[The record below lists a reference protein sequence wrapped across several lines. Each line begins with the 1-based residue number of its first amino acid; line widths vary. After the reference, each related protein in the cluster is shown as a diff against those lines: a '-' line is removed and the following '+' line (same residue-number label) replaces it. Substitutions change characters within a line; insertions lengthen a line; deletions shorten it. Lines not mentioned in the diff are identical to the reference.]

1 MASYIRR
8 RKFLATLVGGAAA
21 WPLAAQAQQPAMPVV
36 GFLDSE
42 SPEGFP
48 HLLRAFHQGLGA
60 AGYVEGRNVAIV
72 YHWARGQMDQ
82 LPALAAD
89 LVARQVSVIVAN
101 GPSAMPAK
109 AATTTIPIVFFSAA
123 DPVATGLATSLSRPG
138 GNVTGVTSQGID
150 IGVKRLELLHELLPA
165 ATAISL
171 LVNPT
176 QLRNAET
183 LSRDGQAAARAL
195 GLRLH
200 LLQASSERDFD
211 TAFVDLGP
219 LGAGGLAIGP
229 DAFFASRT
237 QQLAKL
243 ALRHA
248 VPTVFQDEFAA
259 AGGLMSYGGSFI
271 DVYRLVGGYAGR
283 ILNGTKPADLP
294 VQQST
299 KIELVI
305 NLKTAKALG
314 LTVPPTLL
322 ARADEVIE

>member
-1 MASYIRR
+1 MRR
-8 RKFLATLVGGAAA
+8 REFIAFLGSSLAG
-21 WPLAAQAQQPAMPVV
+21 WPLAARAQQPGKLPTI

-48 HLLRAFHQGLGA
+48 HLLRAFHQGLSA
-60 AGYVEGRNVAIV
+60 AGYIEGRNVATV
-72 YHWARGQMDQ
+72 YHWARGQMEQ

-89 LVARQVSVIVAN
+89 LVARQVAVIVAN

-123 DPVATGLATSLSRPG
+123 DSVATGLVASLSRPG

-165 ATAISL
+165 ATIIGL

-211 TAFVDLGP
+211 TAFVDIGQ

-237 QQLAKL
+237 QQLAEL

-248 VPTVFQDEFAA
+248 VPAVFQDEFAA

>member
-1 MASYIRR
+1 MSFDQLHRR
-8 RKFLATLVGGAAA
+8 SFITLLGGAVA
-21 WPLAAQAQQPAMPVV
+21 WPLAARAQQPAMPVI

-48 HLLRAFHQGLGA
+48 HLLRAFHHGLGA

-123 DPVATGLATSLSRPG
+123 DPVATGLVTSLSRPG

-211 TAFVDLGP
+211 RAFIDLGQ

-322 ARADEVIE
+322 ARADEAIE

>member
-1 MASYIRR
+1 
-8 RKFLATLVGGAAA
+8 
-21 WPLAAQAQQPAMPVV
+21 
-36 GFLDSE
+36 
-42 SPEGFP
+42 
-48 HLLRAFHQGLGA
+48 LGT
-60 AGYVEGRNVAIV
+60 G
-72 YHWARGQMDQ
+72 
-82 LPALAAD
+82 P
-89 LVARQVSVIVAN
+89 N
-101 GPSAMPAK
+101 G
-109 AATTTIPIVFFSAA
+109 ATTGVSGRSGCSPGGCDRREWPFSNAGKGGDHNDPNCLFSAA
-123 DPVATGLATSLSRPG
+123 DPVATGLVASLSRPG

-165 ATAISL
+165 ATIIGL

-176 QLRNAET
+176 QPRNAET

-211 TAFVDLGP
+211 TAFVDIGQ

-237 QQLAKL
+237 QQLAEL

-248 VPTVFQDEFAA
+248 VPAVFQDEFAA

-322 ARADEVIE
+322 GRADEVIE

>member
-1 MASYIRR
+1 MASYIGR
-8 RKFLATLVGGAAA
+8 RKFLATLGGAAVT
-21 WPLAAQAQQPAMPVV
+21 WPLAARAQQAAMPMI

-42 SPEGFP
+42 SAEGFP
-48 HLLRAFHQGLGA
+48 HLLRAFQQGLGA

-123 DPVATGLATSLSRPG
+123 DPVATGLVTSLSRPG
-138 GNVTGVTSQGID
+138 GNVTGITSQGID

-219 LGAGGLAIGP
+219 LRAGGLAIGP